1 MKFEDIEKICV
12 VGAGTM
18 GRQIALA
25 NAVGGYKV
33 SLNDSDEKAID
44 NAKKWTYE
52 YLDGRIAKGRMSQD
66 QVNKIK
72 ENLMFTSSLEEAT
85 NGASLVIEAIIEL
98 LEAKRELF
106 SKLDKVCNSETI
118 LATNSSS
125 FVSSL
130 LADCTERSS
139 KVINMHFFNP
149 AMVMELVEVV
159 KGPHTSDETANLVIA
174 VAKKINKSPILLK
187 KEIDGFVVNR
197 FIRVIVAEASYLLEN
212 DVASFEDI
220 DIGVE
225 KGLRH
230 PMGPFKLM
238 DQIGI
243 DVMYSTRAERYKKT
257 GKEEDKPEKIL
268 EEKFKKNELGRK
280 TGKGF
285 YTYSPKA

>member
-18 GRQIALA
+18 GRQIALT

-33 SLNDSDEKAID
+33 SLNDSNEQIIED
-44 NAKKWTYE
+44 AKKWVYE
-52 YLDGRIAKGRMSQD
+52 YLDGRISKGKMSQD

-72 ENLMFTSSLEEAT
+72 EDLIFTTSLEEAT
-85 NGASLVIEAIIEL
+85 KGANLVIEAIIEVL
-98 LEAKRELF
+98 DAKRELF
-106 SKLDKVCNSETI
+106 GKLDKVCNQETI

-130 LADCTERSS
+130 LAGYTKRPS

-149 AMVMELVEVV
+149 AVVMELVEVV
-159 KGPHTSDETANLVIA
+159 KGSHTSDETANLVIA
-174 VAKKINKSPILLK
+174 VAKKINKTPILLK

-197 FIRVIVAEASYLLEN
+197 FVRVIVAEASYLLDN

-243 DVMYSTRAERYKKT
+243 DVMYNTRAERYKKT

-280 TGKGF
+280 SGKGF
-285 YTYSPKA
+285 YNY

>member
-98 LEAKRELF
+98 L
-106 SKLDKVCNSETI
+106 ETI

-243 DVMYSTRAERYKKT
+243 DVMYSTRAER
-257 GKEEDKPEKIL
+257 
-268 EEKFKKNELGRK
+268 
-280 TGKGF
+280 
-285 YTYSPKA
+285 